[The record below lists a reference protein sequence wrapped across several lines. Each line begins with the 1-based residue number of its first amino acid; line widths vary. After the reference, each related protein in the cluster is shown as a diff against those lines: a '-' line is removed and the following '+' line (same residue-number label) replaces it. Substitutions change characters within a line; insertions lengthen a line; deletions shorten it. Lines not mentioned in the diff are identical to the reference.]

1 MSEEYESRTY
11 TPPRAISPEERQ
23 RQQIRDAVNAAMR
36 TANAQ
41 YQQNVAFLNQK
52 HNEEMAR
59 LNQKIS
65 TLEGDICNRA
75 RMRQKQ
81 FEKLREEYEKN
92 INNAM
97 ADAEKKRQQDRKR
110 FEEDLEEAVNSI
122 NDHID
127 DLRESTQ
134 QAINATNE
142 SLRNLHIETSKALE
156 DQQQQINDIVEEYHS
171 DKKKS
176 AIIRKSLTE
185 EYNGQVSIIELMN
198 HRKYAPSQL
207 DGIVTEVGDLKSV
220 TDDAAIAILHMSIN
234 KVLLLKAKIEQAK
247 LEYETRHSLTLKAA
261 EEVLARMNENRKKV
275 SLTDGNN
282 NVVKKENG
290 EIAKIELDF
299 WTEGE
304 YRRLEKELEVIKE
317 EIIGG
322 LNSHDFTVDDLEN
335 ALQKIESIDKQ
346 QNELVVESIKRGNAS
361 QIRAE
366 MADIIAEHFRDQR
379 FRVVERG
386 YENGDA
392 RNAYFI
398 KFDDGTSELVVVINP
413 ENIESNVVIRKTIDT
428 DLSEPDLIQL
438 NEDIDS
444 VLEDAG
450 VSTLGGTCKK
460 RNHNADTAWREI
472 YDMDVICQEIPF
484 ETKERARI
492 KDFRKRGQQ

>member
-65 TLEGDICNRA
+65 TLEGDIRNRA

-81 FEKLREEYEKN
+81 YEKLREEYEKN

-247 LEYETRHSLTLKAA
+247 LEYETHHSLTLKAA

-322 LNSHDFTVDDLEN
+322 LDSHDFTVDDLEN
-335 ALQKIESIDKQ
+335 ALQKIESVDKQ

-450 VSTLGGTCKK
+450 VSTLGGACKK